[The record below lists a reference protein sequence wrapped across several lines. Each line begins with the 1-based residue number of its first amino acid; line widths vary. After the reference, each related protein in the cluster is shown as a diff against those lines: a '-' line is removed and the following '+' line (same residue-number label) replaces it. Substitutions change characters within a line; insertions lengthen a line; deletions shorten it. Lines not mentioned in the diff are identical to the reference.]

1 MEVIS
6 SFIRYVSFLCVHVTA
21 QNEATQL
28 REEATLPIEEL
39 LERYGGAGLLV
50 NQALANMKKGGIGKV
65 LSPVIRAKPSLS
77 AEEGSE
83 GSTSESQDPTA
94 ESDSSGSEPCLS
106 KKDQI
111 AVNLADSISNGF
123 CKEDEDVAKTS
134 TETVAKNDSS
144 AVVNSADGA
153 ASSLQENG
161 TASAADCDS
170 VNVESSTAGE
180 VHSRV
185 LESGT
190 SDAADCGEAGG
201 SCVDDEPGPSCS
213 AAEVHMSKMALYTE
227 YRFTKVF
234 KYTANINSALFT
246 DYTCNKR
253 HAYCVTADSG

>member
-83 GSTSESQDPTA
+83 GSTSQDPTA

-134 TETVAKNDSS
+134 TQTVAKNDSS

-253 HAYCVTADSG
+253 HA